1 MVYCEFSKHI
11 DIDFQKQFE
20 QFQQNVNARFRR
32 MDKKLG
38 TIDKRMGQAETSI
51 VKFFS
56 PGIVKKKQLNR
67 EVNKT
72 KYLTSILLLIV
83 LSGCSL
89 SLRSFKSEIDGV
101 YIPKNLTE
109 AIEEL
114 NKKLSDSVKLEISS
128 LTENEFQAN
137 AHFGIGLWIR
147 NSWNLWAS
155 SRLYR
160 YFRRKGIKHPDDM
173 SGIILTS
180 YYRKLTGKDVELD
193 EQIRKYKAYW
203 REEKEKNRLVKL
215 PRSSKHPEP
224 KLQFDYTM
232 WYDNEKVE
240 KRSMIYVQTNSKTDS
255 VWVYDYLF
263 GWEKMSKI
271 KRIELKSTDNPDSLI
286 NVIFS
291 RL

>member
-1 MVYCEFSKHI
+1 M
-11 DIDFQKQFE
+11 
-20 QFQQNVNARFRR
+20 
-32 MDKKLG
+32 
-38 TIDKRMGQAETSI
+38 
-51 VKFFS
+51 
-56 PGIVKKKQLNR
+56 KKKQLNR

-72 KYLTSILLLIV
+72 KYLTSILLLVV
-83 LSGCSL
+83 LTGCSL

-109 AIEEL
+109 AINEL
-114 NKKLSDSVKLEISS
+114 DKKLSDSVKSEISS

-137 AHFGIGLWIR
+137 AHFGIGLWMR

-180 YYRKLTGKDVELD
+180 YYRELTGKDVELD
-193 EQIRKYKAYW
+193 KQIRKYKAYW

-215 PRSSKHPEP
+215 PRPSKHPEP